1 MNNACPLAEGR
12 ADWPASSGLRRPMQM
27 RPLLQLAAARAR
39 RRPAPGDL
47 GARRPA
53 PPTSRAPRSAAPR
66 CGLAARSR
74 RARRPPLPRAQAANF
89 GGVRAAPSPPA
100 RRALPFIECLCR
112 RPRPAPR
119 PPAAARPPLPERAAA
134 GRAPAGAFVSRAA
147 RAPRLL
153 RSGARRA
160 ARPLSFLGSGSQR
173 RSACQSL
180 SGSGAPSLWTFSS
193 GSCPFLELPRRP
205 ARLGGSRPERSG
217 VRTPGWQDF
226 GKTNFP
232 VRKRRGPCGSSPLL
246 PSMGPPLPSAPPV
259 PPPSGPLRLQSARPA
274 RGHHRGRLGPLG
286 RPPGLPVA
294 SGSLNP
300 GKGGNGRA
308 PMFLPPLSF
317 PEGCGAEAPAGVG
330 RGTGCPEA
338 ARLKVPSPRKS
349 RLQPTVCY
357 GFGGG
362 GEGVAHVWADTLQ
375 RPTPR
380 APRTRTHYSPAVTRT
395 RPRNRACTPTRS
407 GAHALSP
414 TPARVL
420 HPRAAGW
427 MCLGP
432 AVTAPASLTS
442 VSF

>member
-1 MNNACPLAEGR
+1 MNNAFPLAEGR

-27 RPLLQLAAARAR
+27 RPLWQLAAARAR

-100 RRALPFIECLCR
+100 RRALPFIECLRR

-134 GRAPAGAFVSRAA
+134 GRAPAGAFVSPAA

-160 ARPLSFLGSGSQR
+160 ARPLSFPGSGSPR

-180 SGSGAPSLWTFSS
+180 SGSGAPSLRTFSS
-193 GSCPFLELPRRP
+193 GSCPFLELPRRL
-205 ARLGGSRPERSG
+205 ARLEGSRPERSG

-232 VRKRRGPCGSSPLL
+232 VRKRRGPCGSSPLF
-246 PSMGPPLPSAPPV
+246 PSVGPPPLRSPRSSPLWAPPTPER
-259 PPPSGPLRLQSARPA
+259 PPRP
-274 RGHHRGRLGPLG
+274 RP
-286 RPPGLPVA
+286 PPGLPRPPRPPA
-294 SGSLNP
+294 GPPCCQRLLQSGEGRERQGPDVPPPTFLARRVRCRGTCGSGQGHRVP
-300 GKGGNGRA
+300 RGRA
-308 PMFLPPLSF
+308 TESSKS
-317 PEGCGAEAPAGVG
+317 
-330 RGTGCPEA
+330 T
-338 ARLKVPSPRKS
+338 KS
-349 RLQPTVCY
+349 RVQLTVCS

-362 GEGVAHVWADTLQ
+362 
-375 RPTPR
+375 
-380 APRTRTHYSPAVTRT
+380 VTWWGRG
-395 RPRNRACTPTRS
+395 R
-407 GAHALSP
+407 
-414 TPARVL
+414 
-420 HPRAAGW
+420 
-427 MCLGP
+427 
-432 AVTAPASLTS
+432 
-442 VSF
+442 